1 MQVRFRYLERNN
13 FLNKKDLYN
22 LKKFLLSGKYVD
34 NKVQEN
40 FEEKVSK
47 YINLKFCV
55 SVSSGTNAIYLALKS
70 AGIKKNDE
78 VLVPCLSWVSTFT
91 AVEMLGA
98 KAIGVD
104 IDENFTLNIN
114 QLNSRITNKTKAI
127 IFVHFSGLATNLNL
141 LRKFCNKKR
150 LILLEDCAQSFGA
163 KIKGKYT
170 GTFGDY
176 AAFSMNPMK
185 IFSSFGEMGL
195 VGINNKA
202 DYKKLKTLKYAGVK
216 NKEVCINPELNHK
229 ADNLNCFV
237 LTKKLS
243 KLKEI
248 IKKRILIAEKY
259 NKYLTNKVVKPTFK
273 KDFSHIYYSYIIIC
287 NKRNALKKYLKK
299 KGIETKIQH
308 KYLICDHK
316 PFVKNNE
323 KKKFNVGN
331 KLKNRILS
339 LTIDE
344 NLKTYEVD
352 MVIKNINKFF
362 NDK

>member
-104 IDENFTLNIN
+104 INENFTLDIN
-114 QLNSRITNKTKAI
+114 QLSSRITNKTKAI

-141 LRKFCNKKR
+141 LRKFCNKK
-150 LILLEDCAQSFGA
+150 
-163 KIKGKYT
+163 K
-170 GTFGDY
+170 
-176 AAFSMNPMK
+176 
-185 IFSSFGEMGL
+185 
-195 VGINNKA
+195 
-202 DYKKLKTLKYAGVK
+202 
-216 NKEVCINPELNHK
+216 
-229 ADNLNCFV
+229 
-237 LTKKLS
+237 
-243 KLKEI
+243 
-248 IKKRILIAEKY
+248 
-259 NKYLTNKVVKPTFK
+259 
-273 KDFSHIYYSYIIIC
+273 
-287 NKRNALKKYLKK
+287 
-299 KGIETKIQH
+299 
-308 KYLICDHK
+308 
-316 PFVKNNE
+316 
-323 KKKFNVGN
+323 
-331 KLKNRILS
+331 
-339 LTIDE
+339 
-344 NLKTYEVD
+344 
-352 MVIKNINKFF
+352 
-362 NDK
+362 

>member
-104 IDENFTLNIN
+104 INENFTLDIN
-114 QLNSRITNKTKAI
+114 QLSSRITNKTKAI

-141 LRKFCNKKR
+141 LRKFCNKKKI
-150 LILLEDCAQSFGA
+150 ILLEDCAQSFGA
-163 KIKGKYT
+163 KIEGKYT
-170 GTFGDY
+170 GTFGNL

-308 KYLICDHK
+308 EYLICDHK
-316 PFVKNNE
+316 PFVKNNG
-323 KKKFNVGN
+323 KKKFSVGN

-339 LTIDE
+339 LPIDE

-352 MVIKNINKFF
+352 MVIKNINTFF
-362 NDK
+362 NDR

>member
-104 IDENFTLNIN
+104 INENFTLDIN
-114 QLNSRITNKTKAI
+114 QLSSRITNKTKAI

-141 LRKFCNKKR
+141 LRKFCNKKKI
-150 LILLEDCAQSFGA
+150 ILLEDCAQSFGA
-163 KIKGKYT
+163 KIEGKYT
-170 GTFGDY
+170 GTFGNL

-237 LTKKLS
+237 F
-243 KLKEI
+243 
-248 IKKRILIAEKY
+248 
-259 NKYLTNKVVKPTFK
+259 VVK
-273 KDFSHIYYSYIIIC
+273 
-287 NKRNALKKYLKK
+287 
-299 KGIETKIQH
+299 
-308 KYLICDHK
+308 CD
-316 PFVKNNE
+316 E
-323 KKKFNVGN
+323 Q
-331 KLKNRILS
+331 
-339 LTIDE
+339 
-344 NLKTYEVD
+344 
-352 MVIKNINKFF
+352 
-362 NDK
+362 